1 MTGLHVFYGE
11 ANPAQARIYAQIPAE
26 SIPVGTYLAGTVV
39 GPFCKYSRTLSA
51 SVPMIVRNGRDGA
64 LLEAIVPDPCFWTP
78 DLPMIYRV
86 ELRVGE
92 ATVERT
98 LGIRPLGTRG
108 RQLLLNAE
116 NWVLRGFE
124 SADDK
129 LNWNAWREAGLAC
142 LARNVTTD
150 FVAAASERGILTIAT
165 SDEFAGWPAVGLV
178 LMRHESN
185 HQHMR
190 NVLKAQAFN
199 ATDNVMP
206 IASAQVAMV
215 EVNDP
220 LLFAHR
226 AKGCTIPVI
235 ACRRH
240 PEIVDVVEAR
250 KACDTLQRDLA
261 GLGHFAGYVILRSEI
276 AE

>member
-1 MTGLHVFYGE
+1 MIGPQVFYGE
-11 ANPAQARIYAQIPAE
+11 ANPTLARVYAQIPAE
-26 SIPVGTYLAGTVV
+26 AIPVGSYLAGTVV

-92 ATVERT
+92 SLVERT
-98 LGIRPLGTRG
+98 LGIRPLGARG
-108 RQLLLNAE
+108 RQLLMNGE

-124 SADDK
+124 SFDDQ
-129 LNWNAWREAGLAC
+129 LPWNEWRETGLAC
-142 LARNVTTD
+142 LTQKLTGD
-150 FVAAASERGILTIAT
+150 LVAAASEHGILTIAT

-178 LMRHESN
+178 LMQQETN
-185 HQHMR
+185 NQQMR
-190 NVLKAQAFN
+190 NILTAQAFN
-199 ATDNVMP
+199 ATGCVMP
-206 IASAQVAMV
+206 IASAQVAMG

-226 AKGCTIPVI
+226 VKGCTIPVI

-240 PEIVDVVEAR
+240 PEIVDVVQAR
-250 KACDTLQRDLA
+250 RA
-261 GLGHFAGYVILRSEI
+261 
-276 AE
+276 